1 MFFLQSGF
9 IQLSYAAEF
18 EFADTAAAS
27 FVSTKID
34 GLLAPRVPV
43 AARVDLVSRQG
54 KVCSVPGGREYLFS
68 FFYLFFR
75 VRKRNADPMM
85 HTPLDDDDIYSY
97 LRFDPLL
104 FTWST
109 MCMWNVVLLWR
120 RTRLNWIF
128 L

>member
-1 MFFLQSGF
+1 MLFSARVLAVFISLFLQAGF

-43 AARVDLVSRQG
+43 AARVDLVARQG

-68 FFYLFFR
+68 FFFFTYPSGC
-75 VRKRNADPMM
+75 VWGLLIPDA
-85 HTPLDDDDIYSY
+85 HLLDDDI
-97 LRFDPLL
+97 
-104 FTWST
+104 
-109 MCMWNVVLLWR
+109 
-120 RTRLNWIF
+120 
-128 L
+128 